1 MSDRELIPNVNV
13 TESSKLDSRSIRFLK
28 TFFPDDLVDCCQL
41 QEGGTLPNIDGYLDI
56 LCPDGTAREKV
67 VVQVKHLTYPEKNGD
82 VYYDIPQSIY
92 AYAERHK
99 GELVLFIACDYE
111 RKKIYWRNISETSI
125 EEFRNKSD
133 HIQNTARYHFLD
145 SEKCSENNVKETI
158 ELWRELYKKKM
169 DSIKDDRKL
178 ADQFAS
184 KQRMCFNLISS
195 ELHGV
200 KDSHIYRYQVD
211 EVMQWIT
218 KDISRNEKSICLLAG
233 DAGVGKSAVLK
244 ELISKNRN
252 DGIKYLCI
260 KADSIDDNGNPITL
274 GELRDTL
281 AYYSSS
287 AENVILIIDQI
298 DALSQSLT
306 NDRTHLNMTMAVLS
320 SLEDWTNV
328 KAVVSC
334 RKYDLEYDSVL
345 NSLKDKSTIIEI
357 GELSDEEVA
366 MALDK
371 LEEGLI
377 KKVDCVTAKIL
388 RTVQVLN
395 SFSILFQRN
404 KSRINFNSQ
413 IELYDAL
420 WDTIVLDSSSQ
431 YDLEIRED
439 LMYKIADTIRGT
451 GTLHPQFAPTSH
463 QKQAYEYL
471 ASNGLIRREGCAVS
485 FFHQSFYEYTLAR
498 HYSENNSLFA
508 TDIKKEI
515 QGLEVRSMVKAVL
528 DFKRGHDVT
537 KFVEEARSILM
548 DSDIRLHL
556 KLLTLSVLA
565 FVNNPSCG
573 EKLLITEVC
582 QKDGKMLSYF
592 LRGAGSISWFIT
604 IRNILNRM
612 MPELRK
618 TDELFFPIISCLS
631 RYAFSKPEYVYD
643 MINRIQDQE
652 SRLFAVAYILREH
665 NDYSQPCVLKAY
677 AETQSQNAFFVV
689 NLIQDAIH
697 SNSEFAMEET
707 EKLILDCFMSDD
719 SCNKH
724 EQYELAEVLCPKLS
738 VEYPKELLR
747 ILHNCICNTVYKTA
761 QNGYYGFSTTKA
773 FDRISMDTTNGKLLK
788 IYEDLLIRYSH
799 DETIVR
805 PLVVEL
811 MSLNNETTLSLA
823 FSAIA
828 VAPEPYDDLIRPLL
842 VNNEQ
847 IEGYLHGD
855 VEFFFLKM
863 LRAWYDTLNEN
874 DAEWYQRLLLS
885 YKSEFD
891 FRYAKERKWSR
902 FLCPHLWWNKWELI
916 CNTLPEDHMLP
927 ELKRCYQELMR
938 RFGRK
943 YEVECPNHCVTMAK
957 VCGGVVSSEKYERWP
972 LSNWLSS
979 FLKLGEYKWR
989 EGRNPIS
996 QGEHANAFKKC
1007 VTANP
1012 NKFYNFVFE
1021 ISTLDD
1027 ISDMYKVA
1035 GLEGLFAGGI
1045 NPNSLWNL
1053 AELYITEAFAKSDSY
1068 TFSQIVEYYIKE
1080 ENSHIDVIME
1090 LCKTL
1095 TIAPFMENDS
1105 IIINEDSNKD
1115 MGRRATDLLTKGM
1128 NSYQGRAAELLVHMC
1143 TLPSRRSEV
1152 YEFFVNCSS
1161 TLHECVKTVPL
1172 YYLNIEGYFDKELY
1186 FRMLKPLLSSM
1197 GVEALYIRANV
1208 IQWCFYHKNDIVSDF
1223 INCIEHDSSSHEL
1236 LVQIYFY
1243 GSVGGD
1249 DSEECENRLEKILD
1263 ADNED
1268 IVAKIVEI
1276 SMKSYENAEYRGLSM
1291 RFLERYAT
1299 DYRGKVVNAYSW
1311 HCNSLPIEAF
1321 DWYCGIVK
1329 TNMGKKGREIYNQ
1342 LKYVKKC
1349 ISAYP
1354 VQSYKFISSQRYSD
1368 IDGVNMVDDEIVK
1381 ILLEIYKKL
1390 RQDEN
1395 TDAMN
1400 ELLDLFDEYIYRDNR
1415 VLKNAVSLL
1424 S

>member
-1 MSDRELIPNVNV
+1 MSNRELIPNVNV
-13 TESSKLDSRSIRFLK
+13 TESSRLDCRSIRFLK
-28 TFFPDDLVDCCQL
+28 DIFPDDLVDCSQL

-67 VVQVKHLTYPEKNGD
+67 VVQVKHLTYPEKDGD

-99 GELVLFIACDYE
+99 GELVLFIACDHE
-111 RKKIYWRNISETSI
+111 HQTFYWRNISDSSI

-133 HIQNTARYHFLD
+133 HLQKTARYHFLNC
-145 SEKCSENNVKETI
+145 EKCSKNNVKKTI
-158 ELWRELYKKKM
+158 DHWRELYNKKM
-169 DSIKDDRKL
+169 ASIKDDRKL

-184 KQRMCFNLISS
+184 KQRMFFNLISS

-200 KDSHIYRYQVD
+200 KDSNIHRYQVD

-244 ELISKNRN
+244 ELISKNPS

-281 AYYSSS
+281 AYYSAS

-298 DALSQSLT
+298 DALSQSLA
-306 NDRTHLNMTMAVLS
+306 NDRTHLNMMMAILS

-345 NSLKDKSTIIEI
+345 NCLKDKSTIIEI

-371 LEEGLI
+371 LEDGLS
-377 KKVDCVTAKIL
+377 KKINYVTAKIL

-420 WDTIVLDSSSQ
+420 WDTIILDSSSQ

-439 LMYKIADTIRGT
+439 LMYKIAETIRGT
-451 GTLHPQFAPTSH
+451 GTLNPQFAPTSR

-528 DFKRGHDVT
+528 DFKRGHDIK

-573 EKLLITEVC
+573 EKLLVTEVC
-582 QKDGKMLSYF
+582 QKDGKMLGYF
-592 LRGAGSISWFIT
+592 LRGASSIGWFIT

-612 MPELRK
+612 MHELRK
-618 TDELFFPIISCLS
+618 NDELFFPIISCLS

-652 SRLFAVAYILREH
+652 SRLFAVACILREH

-707 EKLILDCFMSDD
+707 EKLILDCLMSDD

-724 EQYELAEVLCPKLS
+724 NQYELAEVLCPKLS

-761 QNGYYGFSTTKA
+761 QNGYYVFSTAKA
-773 FDRISMDTTNGKLLK
+773 FHRIGMDTTNGKLLK

-805 PLVVEL
+805 PLVIEL

-828 VAPEPYDDLIRPLL
+828 VAPAPYDDLIRPLL

-863 LRAWYDTLNEN
+863 LRTWYDTLNKN

-891 FRYAKERKWSR
+891 FRYVKERKWSR
-902 FLCPHLWWNKWELI
+902 FLCPYLWWNKWELI
-916 CNTLPEDHMLP
+916 CNTLPEGHMIP

-943 YEVECPNHCVTMAK
+943 YEVERPNHCVTMAK
-957 VCGGVVSSEKYERWP
+957 VCGGVVTSEKYERWP

-979 FLKLGEYKWR
+979 FLKLGEHKWR

-996 QGEHANAFKKC
+996 LREHANAFKKC

-1012 NKFYNFVFE
+1012 NKYNDFVLE
-1021 ISTLDD
+1021 ISTMAD
-1027 ISDMYKVA
+1027 IPDMYKVA

-1045 NPNSLWNL
+1045 DPNSLWSL
-1053 AELYITEAFAKSDSY
+1053 AESYITEAFAKSDSY
-1068 TFSQIVEYYIKE
+1068 TFSQLVEYYIKE
-1080 ENSHIDVIME
+1080 GNSHIDRIME
-1090 LCKTL
+1090 LCKNL
-1095 TIAPFMENDS
+1095 TISPFMENDS
-1105 IIINEDSNKD
+1105 IIIDKDSNMD
-1115 MGRRATDLLTKGM
+1115 MGMRATDLLTKGI

-1152 YEFFVNCSS
+1152 YEFFTNCSS
-1161 TLHECVKTVPL
+1161 TLHECVKIVAL

-1223 INCIEHDSSSHEL
+1223 IDCIEHDYSSHEL

-1249 DSEECENRLEKILD
+1249 NSEECENRLEKILD

-1276 SMKSYENAEYRGLSM
+1276 SMKLYVDAEYQNLCIRY
-1291 RFLERYAT
+1291 LERYAT
-1299 DYRGKVVNAYSW
+1299 DDREKVRSAYSLY
-1311 HCNSLPIEAF
+1311 CTSLPIEAF
-1321 DWYCGIVK
+1321 DWYCSIVK
-1329 TNMGKKGREIYNQ
+1329 SNVGKKHIDIYNQ
-1342 LKYVKKC
+1342 LEYIKKC
-1349 ISAYP
+1349 ISVYP

-1368 IDGVNMVDDEIVK
+1368 IDSVDIDDDEVIK

-1395 TDAMN
+1395 ADAMN

-1415 VLKNAVSLL
+1415 VLKNAISLL